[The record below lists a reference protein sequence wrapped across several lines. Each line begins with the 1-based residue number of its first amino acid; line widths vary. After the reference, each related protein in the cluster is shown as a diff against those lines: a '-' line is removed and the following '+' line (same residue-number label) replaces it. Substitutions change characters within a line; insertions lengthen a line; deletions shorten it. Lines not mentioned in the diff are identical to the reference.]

1 MPKYDI
7 ILKEMKYSY
16 SSLGTFNHCR
26 YAFLQTYINAEAR
39 MGNFFSDFGKFSH
52 SILEKY
58 FKDIL
63 DIYQLPLYY
72 QKNYKKS
79 IKHSCPIYP
88 KGMAE
93 KYYQEGLTFFE
104 NFEFDKSKY
113 EIINIEG
120 KLKTKL
126 KDINFVL
133 VPDLVLREK
142 ENNEYMLLDYKT
154 ANLYKN
160 GKLDKKKI
168 EDYKFQCNLY
178 IYFLWTIKNIQIT
191 KYSIWAIRNNTRI
204 DYIYEPITG
213 LETVEW
219 IKNTVAEIR
228 AEEKWEPNTNE
239 PYFCHQICS
248 NRFSCKY
255 INQNG

>member
-1 MPKYDI
+1 MTQYDI
-7 ILKEMKYSY
+7 ILKELKYSY

-39 MGNFFSDFGKFSH
+39 MSNFFSDFGKFAH

-58 FKDIL
+58 FRDEL

-72 QKNYKKS
+72 RRNYKRA
-79 IKHSCPIYP
+79 IKHSCPSYP
-88 KGMAE
+88 EGMAL
-93 KYYQEGLTFFE
+93 KYYAEGLSFFE

-113 EIINIEG
+113 EIISIEK

-126 KDINFVL
+126 QDINFVA
-133 VPDLVLREK
+133 VPDLVLKDK
-142 ENNEYMLLDYKT
+142 ENGEYTLIDYKT

-160 GKLDKKKI
+160 GKLDKKKM
-168 EDYKFQCNLY
+168 EEYKFQCRLY
-178 IYFLWTIKNIQIT
+178 VYFLYVVEKIEIKRYT
-191 KYSIWAIRNNTRI
+191 VWAIRNNTRI
-204 DYIYEPITG
+204 EYIYDPMDG

-219 IKNTVAEIR
+219 IKNTVEAIR
-228 AEEKWEPNTNE
+228 KEEKWEANTSE
-239 PYFCHQICS
+239 PYFCHQLC
-248 NRFSCKY
+248 NLRYTCKY